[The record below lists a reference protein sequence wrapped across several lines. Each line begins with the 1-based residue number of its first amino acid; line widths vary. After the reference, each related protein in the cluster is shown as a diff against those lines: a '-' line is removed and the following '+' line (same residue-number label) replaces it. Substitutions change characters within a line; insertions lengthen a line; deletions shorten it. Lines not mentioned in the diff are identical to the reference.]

1 VAPSKRKR
9 EEKNQI
15 QKQTEMAARVAKKE
29 SAITASSTSSSSSS
43 SSSSL
48 SQAHAKS
55 QKSGVESEPIYFD
68 LTSSPDAKIGKKRV
82 CVQTWK
88 NRVHIHIREY
98 YKDKNGD
105 WKPNKKGI
113 ALKPEEFHK
122 LVSCLPQITQAVED
136 RP

>member
-9 EEKNQI
+9 EELNQI